1 MGKKKVIRDYTQE
14 EKLKKLVVI
23 RKKLRDFGLG
33 VYQSQCDKLGKI
45 MNNYVKNN
53 IEYEGFIPLPGSQR
67 KMDIYFRNCNRYEIS
82 ITLVYDKTV

>member
-45 MNNYVKNN
+45 MLILV
-53 IEYEGFIPLPGSQR
+53 FI
-67 KMDIYFRNCNRYEIS
+67 F
-82 ITLVYDKTV
+82 